1 MSGLVSLVGAGPG
14 PGLITLLGLERL
26 RACDAVVFDEL
37 IDAELLREAPPGAE
51 LIAMGKRAGRPS
63 AAQGEIIETLLRL
76 AAEGKR
82 VVRLKGGDPLVFG
95 RGGEELEALNA
106 AGAACE
112 LIPGVTSAA
121 AVPALCGIPLTQR
134 GLARGFAVITAQTA
148 DSEALPEYFGALALF
163 PGTLCV
169 LMGLGRL
176 REIAESLVRAGMS
189 AETPCA
195 VAAAGNARER
205 RCVRGTLADIAKRAE
220 GFAPPAVIVIGEAA
234 ALDLSPVKGLPLAG
248 KRVGLTGTRRMNAK
262 LSRELIRLG
271 AEPFTACELVL
282 SPLPAADETPVD
294 CGCLVFTSAEGVR
307 LYFERLLRKGLDAR
321 ALGGVKTACVGRA
334 TAAELRRHGLIAD
347 LVPAEQTTGALARLL
362 LERLPEHCSIALYRS
377 DMGEPALAAALSDR
391 FELRDIRA
399 YTAAPGD
406 YAAPRALVEAAAA
419 FAFTSAAGAR
429 AALER
434 LAPLP
439 EGVLLAALGAPTARP
454 LTGLPNRL
462 AIAAEP
468 SARALAEVIA
478 DNIM

>member
-26 RACDAVVFDEL
+26 RTCDAVVFDEL
-37 IDAELLREAPPGAE
+37 IDAELLCEAPPGAE

-134 GLARGFAVITAQTA
+134 GLSRGFAVITAQTA
-148 DSEALPEYFGALALF
+148 DSEALPEYFGALADF

-176 REIAESLVRAGMS
+176 REIAESLVRAGMA

-195 VAAAGNARER
+195 VAAAGNAGER

-220 GFAPPAVIVIGEAA
+220 GFAPPAVIIIGEAA

-294 CGCLVFTSAEGVR
+294 SGCLVFTSAEGVR

-347 LVPAEQTTGALARLL
+347 LVPAEQTTEALARLL
-362 LERLPEHCSIALYRS
+362 LERLPERCSVALYRS
-377 DMGEPALAAALSDR
+377 DMGEAALAAALSAR
-391 FELRDIRA
+391 FELRDIRGL
-399 YTAAPGD
+399 YR
-406 YAAPRALVEAAAA
+406 RAGRLR
-419 FAFTSAAGAR
+419 R
-429 AALER
+429 AARPYRGRGGLRVHER
-434 LAPLP
+434 GRG
-439 EGVLLAALGAPTARP
+439 EG
-454 LTGLPNRL
+454 
-462 AIAAEP
+462 
-468 SARALAEVIA
+468 SA
-478 DNIM
+478 

>member
-63 AAQGEIIETLLRL
+63 AAQDEIIGTLLRL

-148 DSEALPEYFGALALF
+148 DSEALPEYFGALADF

-205 RCVRGTLADIAKRAE
+205 RCVRGTLTDIAKRAE

-234 ALDLSPVKGLPLAG
+234 ALDLSPVKGLPGSAW
-248 KRVGLTGTRRMNAK
+248 A
-262 LSRELIRLG
+262 SRGRG
-271 AEPFTACELVL
+271 A
-282 SPLPAADETPVD
+282 
-294 CGCLVFTSAEGVR
+294 
-307 LYFERLLRKGLDAR
+307 
-321 ALGGVKTACVGRA
+321 
-334 TAAELRRHGLIAD
+334 
-347 LVPAEQTTGALARLL
+347 
-362 LERLPEHCSIALYRS
+362 
-377 DMGEPALAAALSDR
+377 
-391 FELRDIRA
+391 
-399 YTAAPGD
+399 
-406 YAAPRALVEAAAA
+406 
-419 FAFTSAAGAR
+419 
-429 AALER
+429 
-434 LAPLP
+434 
-439 EGVLLAALGAPTARP
+439 
-454 LTGLPNRL
+454 
-462 AIAAEP
+462 
-468 SARALAEVIA
+468 
-478 DNIM
+478 